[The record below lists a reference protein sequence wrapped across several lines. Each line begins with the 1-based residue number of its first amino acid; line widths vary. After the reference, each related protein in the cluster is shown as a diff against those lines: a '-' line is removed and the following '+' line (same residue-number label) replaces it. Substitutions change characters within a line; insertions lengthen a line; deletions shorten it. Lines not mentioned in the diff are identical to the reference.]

1 MTDQLKIKVCG
12 MRDPQNLEEVCGLG
26 PDFIGYIFFRG
37 SKRYVGEKP
46 DPVIFEIPENR
57 IQRVGVFVNEPI
69 LSVQHLVEKGWL
81 DMVQLHGNESPEY
94 CKALV
99 NEGIYVIKAIQPEFL
114 KDESSLLD
122 YYGVIH
128 YFLFD
133 TPGKGFGGTGLKFNW
148 DLLEQYNVPVPYIL
162 SGGIG
167 PGDGEALRELDHM
180 WLHAVDVNSRFETE
194 PGIKS
199 VSQLKDFMKEIRR

>member
-57 IQRVGVFVNEPI
+57 IRRVGVFVNEPI
-69 LSVQHLVEKGWL
+69 LFVQHLVEKGRL

-114 KDESSLLD
+114 KNESSLMD

-133 TPGKGFGGTGLKFNW
+133 TPGNGFGGSGLKFNW
-148 DLLEQYNVPVPYIL
+148 DLLEQYNVPVPYFL

-167 PGDGEALRELDHM
+167 PGDGEVLRELDHM

-199 VSQLKDFMKEIRR
+199 VSQLKNFMKEIRR

>member
-99 NEGIYVIKAIQPEFL
+99 NEGIYVIKAIHPEFMM
-114 KDESSLLD
+114 DESSLMD

-148 DLLEQYNVPVPYIL
+148 DLLEQYNVPVPFIL

-167 PGDGEALRELDHM
+167 PEDGKVLRELDHM
-180 WLHAVDVNSRFETE
+180 WLRAVDVNSRFETE